1 MRSKRRKECI
11 EAAVVYV
18 NPSVSLR
25 STAPRPGSLLDA
37 ALISVADLNAVCQIR
52 KSYYL
57 FYAPVYAKSV
67 GFIVFDEPHLPTLSA
82 LKTVG
87 IISLK
92 TLRASGMN
100 SSQS

>member
-1 MRSKRRKECI
+1 MDGGVEKERCFT
-11 EAAVVYV
+11 Y
-18 NPSVSLR
+18 LR
-25 STAPRPGSLLDA
+25 QPLSQTFGSTAPRPGSLLGA

-52 KSYYL
+52 QSYYL
-57 FYAPVYAKSV
+57 LYAPVYAKSV

-82 LKTVG
+82 LKMVG

-100 SSQS
+100 SS

>member
-1 MRSKRRKECI
+1 MSISSR
-11 EAAVVYV
+11 
-18 NPSVSLR
+18 L
-25 STAPRPGSLLDA
+25 TPRHFPRVRGQLLDA

-82 LKTVG
+82 LKMVG